1 MLLFLLVQLPMLS
14 NLIDQCRSNILPQQ
28 ESQDCSV
35 VYTILFNMLNIQ
47 SLHVMTSHILKL
59 LYFISQ
65 ASSII
70 ALCVVSV
77 VFRSQACV
85 GSASSAVTTTFAP
98 SATCLASMNWIMN
111 LTAWTLPGTC
121 FASYVRCIHVVL
133 LCMYGPSKGHHCV
146 VMHVLSVTISHHP
159 SYKTENYIND
169 RNLQSLRL
177 RVRVPTRASSKKK
190 EARGIYQHAEVIPGW
205 DWVSSSL
212 GQGRVLELK
221 VTL

>member
-1 MLLFLLVQLPMLS
+1 MSGKHELDHEFDRMDTPRYMLCTLRTLYS
-14 NLIDQCRSNILPQQ
+14 IA
-28 ESQDCSV
+28 ES
-35 VYTILFNMLNIQ
+35 
-47 SLHVMTSHILKL
+47 
-59 LYFISQ
+59 
-65 ASSII
+65 
-70 ALCVVSV
+70 
-77 VFRSQACV
+77 AC
-85 GSASSAVTTTFAP
+85 
-98 SATCLASMNWIMN
+98 
-111 LTAWTLPGTC
+111 
-121 FASYVRCIHVVL
+121 
-133 LCMYGPSKGHHCV
+133 GPSKGHHCV

-159 SYKTENYIND
+159 SYKTENYINE